1 MHNQR
6 NPLAKVHGLGSAK
19 NGTHHWWM
27 QRVTA
32 IANIPLMLWFVVSM
46 AHSAVADY
54 ATLVAWI
61 QQPTVAVLL
70 ILLVANVTFHM
81 RLGLQVALEDYIF
94 DHGNRIAAM
103 LIVTFVTV
111 ALAALGIF
119 SILKISLG
127 G

>member
-1 MHNQR
+1 MTNQR

-19 NGTHHWWM
+19 SGTHHWWM

-46 AHSAVADY
+46 AHNARADY
-54 ATLVAWI
+54 ATLVAWM
-61 QQPTVAVLL
+61 QQPTVAVLM
-70 ILLVANVTFHM
+70 ILLIANITFHM
-81 RLGLQVALEDYIF
+81 RLGLQVAIEDYVS

-103 LIVTFVTV
+103 LIITFVTLT
-111 ALAALGIF
+111 LAALGIF